1 VEDAHGQADLRVA
14 GAHQGRGRGRVQRPG
29 RRTLTPGLIQ
39 QQYLARW
46 DGKLPQYAFGGNA
59 VPFVQ
64 IPGTSR

>member
-1 VEDAHGQADLRVA
+1 V
-14 GAHQGRGRGRVQRPG
+14 
-29 RRTLTPGLIQ
+29 LIQ

-46 DGKLPQYAFGGNA
+46 DGKLPQYAFGGNT